1 MRSKQPHYLVIMRF
15 STFLMLTVFMV
26 GLQLDVFGQVKN
38 IGLPEITNYKRSDY
52 KGGTQNWGIDQDANG
67 NLYFANNSGLLKFD
81 GSAWHEFH
89 LPNNSSIRSLKVG
102 DANKIYVG
110 GYNEFG
116 YFQPNKKGKF
126 IYQSVAKLVNE
137 NNRQQID
144 FIWKLH
150 QFKNEIV
157 FQAFEKAYIY
167 NGKTLKILEAPGKF
181 QFSFVVNDRLYFQDS
196 SFGLMEY
203 VNGKL
208 VPLPETMSLNATE
221 VWGMFALSKTKML
234 ITTLDKGLFLYE
246 NNKLTQWQTE
256 ANSFLQ
262 QNSCLGGVVI
272 QNRFLAFN
280 SVLDGILITDFNGR
294 IVQHINRKKGMQN
307 NTVLASFIDSKNNL
321 WLGLDNGITFINE
334 SSPFTYFG
342 FSYGISTVY
351 ASVVYQNTL
360 YVATNQGLFYHSWDK
375 TFKEDSFE
383 LVEGT
388 TGQAWN
394 IQVIDGQLFCGHNRG
409 LLQVSGNKVI
419 RTLDSNGYWGLKN
432 IPNQPN
438 LLLGCHYSG
447 FSIFQKIGSVWSLR
461 NQIEGMTKSANTYE
475 IENNNVWL
483 KKDELLYQMKLSTDF
498 KKFKSIKTYNNLS
511 PTEKGIS
518 SIQLINNRVYF
529 QNNNHFYRYSAERDL
544 FFEDKQISIL
554 FKDLPIIRSSFQD
567 KIGNI
572 WYVYDE
578 SIGVLKK
585 DNESGYRNILAPFSN
600 LTGNILFNYLSINTI
615 DPQNIFIG
623 MTDGLAHYDP
633 ELSTNFSS
641 KPKVFIKSFTFPDD
655 TLIVGNIPK
664 SKSPYTL
671 KYKSNNVKFTFSSPT
686 YENLENVEFSYKLE
700 GFDEKW
706 SNWSSVSM
714 KEYTNLQEDDYI
726 MKVRVRNSYGIVSET
741 DEVAFTVSPPFYRHF
756 LAYIFYLMAA
766 VGIVYVIRYR
776 IKMKIRKNKY
786 YETVEQRRL
795 YLEKEAKIRQEQFEL
810 EKEIERLKNDK
821 LKIKILAKDKELV
834 NNSLQVVKKNKILN
848 GIIHKLKDI
857 DVENLD
863 DSVKFQFGKLNKS
876 IVKEVNADKSWKDL
890 EKHIKNVHFDFLK
903 RLKEKYP
910 TISPRELDLSTYLL
924 MNMSTKEIAEIMNI
938 SSGGVELA
946 RYRLRKK
953 LGLNKKEN
961 LIGFLMS
968 I

>member
-1 MRSKQPHYLVIMRF
+1 MNVIEVYIFTIMKLFRSLFLFLSLSF
-15 STFLMLTVFMV
+15 SYSNSFA
-26 GLQLDVFGQVKN
+26 QVKS
-38 IGLPEITNYKRSDY
+38 IGLPEINNYKKTDY

-81 GSAWHEFH
+81 GSSWGEYK

-102 DANKIYVG
+102 NSNKVYVG

-116 YFQPNKKGKF
+116 YFQPDEKGKLR
-126 IYQSVAKLVNE
+126 YHSVARLVNE

-150 QFKNEIV
+150 QFKEEIIYQS
-157 FQAFEKAYIY
+157 FDKAYIY

-196 SFGLMEY
+196 SFGILEY

-208 VPLPETMSLNATE
+208 VGLPGTMALNNTE
-221 VWGMFALSKTKML
+221 VWGMFPLSQTRML
-234 ITTLDKGLFLYE
+234 VTTLDRGLFLYE
-246 NNKLTQWQTE
+246 NNTLVQWETE
-256 ANSFLQ
+256 ANVFMKK
-262 QNSCLGGVVI
+262 NSCLGGVAI
-272 QNRFLAFN
+272 QDNFIALN
-280 SVLDGILITDFNGR
+280 SVLDGILVVDYNGR
-294 IVQHINRKKGMQN
+294 IVQHVNRKKGMQN
-307 NTVLASFIDSKNNL
+307 NTVLSSFMDSKNNL

-351 ASVVYQNTL
+351 ASVVHDNIL

-375 TFKEDSFE
+375 TFKEESFE

-409 LLQVSGNKVI
+409 MLLVVGNKVI
-419 RTLDSNGYWGLKN
+419 RTLDSNGYWGLKK
-432 IPNQPN
+432 IPNRPDLLIGPN
-438 LLLGCHYSG
+438 YTG
-447 FSIFQKIGSVWSLR
+447 FGIFQKTGKEWSLR
-461 NQIEGMTKSANTYE
+461 NYVEGMTKSSSTYE
-475 IENNNVWL
+475 VEGNNVWL
-483 KKDELLYQMKLSTDF
+483 KKDNLLYQMKLSNDF
-498 KKFKSIKTYNNLS
+498 KKFKSIKTYKNLS
-511 PTEKGIS
+511 PSERGIS
-518 SIQLINNRVYF
+518 SVQLINNTVYF

-544 FFEDKQISIL
+544 FFEDKQISVL

-572 WYVYDE
+572 WYVYNE

-585 DNESGYRNILAPFSN
+585 DNETGYKNILAPFSN
-600 LTGNILFNYLSINTI
+600 LTGNILFDYLSINTI
-615 DPQNIFIG
+615 DSRNIFIG

-633 ELSTNFSS
+633 ELLNNFSS
-641 KPKVFIKSFTFPDD
+641 RPKAFIRSFSFPGD
-655 TLIVGNIPK
+655 TLIIGNIPK
-664 SKSPYTL
+664 SNASYEIP
-671 KYKSNNVKFTFSSPT
+671 YKSNNVKFTFSSPT
-686 YENLENVEFSYKLE
+686 YENLANVEFSYKLE

-706 SNWSSVSM
+706 SNWTTVSM
-714 KEYTNLQEDDYI
+714 KEYTNLREDDYV
-726 MKVRVRNSYGIVSET
+726 MKVRVRNSYGIISEPA
-741 DEVAFTVSPPFYRHF
+741 EVAFTILPPFYRHF
-756 LAYIFYLMAA
+756 LAYVFYLMA
-766 VGIVYVIRYR
+766 VVSIVYFIRQR
-776 IKMKIRKNKY
+776 IRMKIRKNKY
-786 YETVEQRRL
+786 YETIEQRRL

-848 GIIHKLKDI
+848 GIIHKMKDI
-857 DVENLD
+857 DVENME
-863 DSVKFQFGKLNKS
+863 DSVKFQLGKLNKS

-938 SSGGVELA
+938 SGGGVELA